1 MKNKS
6 PHLKYLEMIKERL
19 STIED
24 LPKEAITPILV
35 FEATKR
41 HAKYL
46 EMFKQLSWV
55 VSEEDQ
61 LAAFWSG
68 ASEYEILSETNPS
81 TELFFMCLMRGVGE
95 EVYPGFYQAVSA
107 LNPQLFRDFQLN
119 WGKRLNQ
126 LSTIDDFY
134 LYPFESIKETRQRLA
149 RFISE
154 HPSGVLP
161 MPVLPLERM
170 NYQLHRYAVRLNE
183 GNRWFSPY
191 HALELLQ
198 MYGEK

>member
-55 VSEEDQ
+55 VTEEDQ

-95 EVYPGFYQAVSA
+95 EVYPGFYQAVRQ
-107 LNPQLFRDFQLN
+107 LNLRLLQDFQYH
-119 WGKRLNQ
+119 WEERLNQ
-126 LSTIDDFY
+126 LSTMDDFY
-134 LYPFESIKETRQRLA
+134 LHPFESIEETRQRLA
-149 RFISE
+149 RFITK

-161 MPVLPLERM
+161 MPILPLERM
-170 NYQLHRYAVRLNE
+170 NHRLHRYAVRLNE